1 MTFIFLIFGLAIAG
15 FQTLIFK
22 EIWQINLRPKWIL
35 FLIIPLLI
43 TITDYFCDDQ
53 ITAFVFFG
61 AIASIF
67 FIAVT
72 GIIFHNST
80 NFDEESNS
88 FKHKKSYSEIV
99 QDYNQPFY
107 LNPAWGIVYQL
118 YVVAMIGIYIFVPNE
133 IYESD
138 LNYKLIEQDLVLQ
151 LLSLFIFTGFS
162 IIVLL
167 YNYLDGNKNYIPS
180 IFTGKRLVATPKE
193 SRINKAITISI
204 TLISFI
210 IFCKFCYDKG
220 IYFSLKSI
228 FHSFDS
234 SSFLS
239 INTGIIAF
247 IIFNSIILIINPS
260 QVAKRNMIRIA
271 TLIQSAFFSIFL
283 SAAIAVP
290 FMILEDQLAYFNMSS
305 EILLFLG
312 FNIVLLVNEISLFVK
327 YKKGIID

>member
-88 FKHKKSYSEIV
+88 FRDKKSYSEIV

-107 LNPAWGIVYQL
+107 LNPVWGIVYQL
-118 YVVAMIGIYIFVPNE
+118 YVVVMIGIYIFVPNE
-133 IYESD
+133 VYKSD

-180 IFTGKRLVATPKE
+180 IFTGKRLVATSKE
-193 SRINKAITISI
+193 SRINKAITISVTI
-204 TLISFI
+204 ISFI
-210 IFCKFCYDKG
+210 IFCKFCYD
-220 IYFSLKSI
+220 
-228 FHSFDS
+228 
-234 SSFLS
+234 
-239 INTGIIAF
+239 
-247 IIFNSIILIINPS
+247 
-260 QVAKRNMIRIA
+260 
-271 TLIQSAFFSIFL
+271 
-283 SAAIAVP
+283 
-290 FMILEDQLAYFNMSS
+290 
-305 EILLFLG
+305 
-312 FNIVLLVNEISLFVK
+312 
-327 YKKGIID
+327 

>member
-1 MTFIFLIFGLAIAG
+1 MTFIFLMFGLAIAG
-15 FQTLIFK
+15 FQTLVLK

-35 FLIIPLLI
+35 FLITPLLI
-43 TITDYFCDDQ
+43 TITDYFYDDQ

-67 FIAVT
+67 FIAVS

-80 NFDEESNS
+80 NFYEESRS
-88 FKHKKSYSEIV
+88 FRHQKNYNEV
-99 QDYNQPFY
+99 LQDYNQPFY
-107 LNPAWGIVYQL
+107 LNPVLGIVYQL

-133 IYESD
+133 VYKSD

-162 IIVLL
+162 IIILL

-210 IFCKFCYDKG
+210 IFSKFCYDKG
-220 IYFSLKSI
+220 IYSNLKSI
-228 FHSFDS
+228 FQSFDS

-260 QVAKRNMIRIA
+260 QVAKRNMISIT

-283 SAAIAVP
+283 SAAIAIP
-290 FMILEDQLAYFNMSS
+290 FMILQDRLAYFNMSS

-327 YKKGIID
+327 YRKGIID

>member
-15 FQTLIFK
+15 FQTLILK
-22 EIWQINLRPKWIL
+22 EIWQVSIRPKWIV
-35 FLIIPLLI
+35 FLITPTLI
-43 TITDYFCDDQ
+43 VGANYFFDDQ

-72 GIIFHNST
+72 GIIFHYST
-80 NFDEESNS
+80 NFNEESNS
-88 FKHKKSYSEIV
+88 FRDKKSYSEIF

-107 LNPAWGIVYQL
+107 LNPVWGIVYQL
-118 YVVAMIGIYIFVPNE
+118 YVVVMIGIYIFVPNE

-228 FHSFDS
+228 FQSFDS

-260 QVAKRNMIRIA
+260 QIAKRNMIRIA

-327 YKKGIID
+327 YRKGIID

>member
-1 MTFIFLIFGLAIAG
+1 M
-15 FQTLIFK
+15 
-22 EIWQINLRPKWIL
+22 
-35 FLIIPLLI
+35 
-43 TITDYFCDDQ
+43 
-53 ITAFVFFG
+53 
-61 AIASIF
+61 
-67 FIAVT
+67 
-72 GIIFHNST
+72 
-80 NFDEESNS
+80 
-88 FKHKKSYSEIV
+88 
-99 QDYNQPFY
+99 
-107 LNPAWGIVYQL
+107 
-118 YVVAMIGIYIFVPNE
+118 
-133 IYESD
+133 
-138 LNYKLIEQDLVLQ
+138 
-151 LLSLFIFTGFS
+151 LSLFIFTGFS

-260 QVAKRNMIRIA
+260 QIAKRNMIRIA

>member
-1 MTFIFLIFGLAIAG
+1 
-15 FQTLIFK
+15 
-22 EIWQINLRPKWIL
+22 
-35 FLIIPLLI
+35 
-43 TITDYFCDDQ
+43 
-53 ITAFVFFG
+53 
-61 AIASIF
+61 
-67 FIAVT
+67 
-72 GIIFHNST
+72 
-80 NFDEESNS
+80 
-88 FKHKKSYSEIV
+88 
-99 QDYNQPFY
+99 
-107 LNPAWGIVYQL
+107 
-118 YVVAMIGIYIFVPNE
+118 MIGIYIFVPNE
-133 IYESD
+133 VYESD

-162 IIVLL
+162 IIILL
-167 YNYLDGNKNYIPS
+167 YNYLDENKNYIPS
-180 IFTGKRLVATPKE
+180 IFNGKRLVATPKE
-193 SRINKAITISI
+193 SRINKVITISV

-228 FHSFDS
+228 FQSFDS

-247 IIFNSIILIINPS
+247 IFFNSIILIINPS
-260 QVAKRNMIRIA
+260 QVSKRNMIRIA

-290 FMILEDQLAYFNMSS
+290 FMILQDQLAYFNMSS

>member
-72 GIIFHNST
+72 GIIFQNST
-80 NFDEESNS
+80 NFEEESSS
-88 FKHKKSYSEIV
+88 FKREKSYSEIV

-107 LNPAWGIVYQL
+107 LNPAWGIAYQL
-118 YVVAMIGIYIFVPNE
+118 YIIAMIGIYIFVPNE
-133 IYESD
+133 VYESD

-228 FHSFDS
+228 FQSFDS